1 MQLNSGCLEST
12 EQGWQQWCLMGYLN
26 LRRLLPA
33 KLHGRDRAELSAVV
47 QPLGLVPETS
57 VLVGLGLFWWEIEAE
72 RSCPL

>member
-1 MQLNSGCLEST
+1 
-12 EQGWQQWCLMGYLN
+12 MGYLN